1 MSAVSAERERP
12 AWIRL
17 LPAVVLAAV
26 AAAYSNCLRASYQ
39 FDDWSVIVD
48 EPPVSSLSAWWAS
61 LPAIRPLLKLT
72 YALNNSLDLREMGF
86 HLFNIGVH
94 AANAILVF
102 ALLERLARREK
113 VKPVSA
119 TMMALTGALLFALHP
134 VQTEAVTYI
143 SGRSTS
149 LAAFFSLASLLAWIA
164 GRTRSRQSAF
174 WMIFSAVLFALA
186 LLVKETAVVVPLAIL
201 LWESARLRRSPSFPG
216 PLRIPWAHLGIL
228 AAGLLS
234 AAFSPTYRRFLSVSL
249 QARGIGANLLTQADA
264 TIYLLGQLVRFDRL
278 NADPALPVLDWSLGV
293 ALEAFLLIALLAVG
307 LLSIRHRPALAFGIL
322 WFFLFLAPT
331 NSFLPRLDVAN
342 DRQLYL
348 AMLGP
353 VWLLVWSVGNL
364 LPRRPVAPLALLAC
378 ATLLLGMATWQRNL
392 VYADEITF
400 WMDVAR
406 KSPHNARAF
415 NNLGYAYALQAR
427 NVDAEKAFQRALEL
441 NPHDVRAAV
450 NLRLLREGALL
461 SRPPHP

>member
-1 MSAVSAERERP
+1 MSAGSAGRERP

-17 LPAVVLAAV
+17 LPAVVILAAV
-26 AAAYSNCLRASYQ
+26 AASYSNCLRASYQ

-48 EPPVSSLSAWWAS
+48 EPPVSSLAAWWAS

-72 YALNNSLDLREMGF
+72 YALNNSLDLRKVGF
-86 HLFNIGVH
+86 HLFNIGIH
-94 AANAILVF
+94 AANVILVF

-119 TMMALTGALLFALHP
+119 MMMALTGALLFALHP

-164 GRTRSRQSAF
+164 GRTRSRQSAL

-201 LWESARLRRSPSFPG
+201 LWESGTFRP
-216 PLRIPWAHLGIL
+216 IPWAHLGIL
-228 AAGLLS
+228 AAGLVA

-249 QARGIGANLLTQADA
+249 HARGIGANLLTQADA
-264 TIYLLGQLVRFDRL
+264 TIYLLGQLVRLDRL
-278 NADPALPVLDWSLGV
+278 NADPALPVLGWSLGV

-353 VWLLVWSVGNL
+353 VWLLVWSVGTL

-378 ATLLLGMATWQRNL
+378 GALLLGMATWQRNL

-400 WMDVAR
+400 WMDVTR

-415 NNLGYAYALQAR
+415 NNLGYAYAVQAR
-427 NVDAEKAFQRALEL
+427 NADAEKAFQRALEL

-450 NLRLLREGALL
+450 NLRLLREGALM
-461 SRPPHP
+461 SRSPHP